1 MSIYNALRYIGI
13 VTLCATVM
21 ISCDKKATSKYEIS
35 GKLENL
41 TGNYFLM
48 SHEVGDSVVIDTI
61 PINAKGEFSFKGAVD
76 TLTEMSL
83 YFNQNTKSTYI
94 LVNKG
99 WDVELKGD
107 ALYPDL
113 INVKGGDVNN
123 DLTTFKNQNKDLLK
137 NRADILIAAEKQR
150 YAEQAATQGGWNG
163 WREFKVVR
171 KQPESSVITSFYLQ
185 PVDGGALPEYA
196 AGQYVSV
203 RVNVPELGIKQP
215 RQYSLSQA
223 ATGAELR
230 ISVKRESASEAF
242 AAGYVSNT
250 LHEHVHIGD
259 VIEVSHPNGDFV
271 LQNADKANVFI
282 SAGVGITPMM
292 AMLGQVAAK
301 NMPQATSF
309 IHACRDEHSLSM
321 KSAVRA
327 IKQRFPQLQTYL
339 ACETAP
345 VSDLAVQAVGR
356 LDLHVLDRALLPA
369 DADYYVCG
377 PVGFMQSQY
386 HSLLGLGIAP
396 EQIHMEAFNTGG
408 IAAAMA

>member
-1 MSIYNALRYIGI
+1 MLSTQQLELIK
-13 VTLCATVM
+13 ATVPVLRESGVALTDYFYKRM
-21 ISCDKKATSKYEIS
+21 LNKHPELKETFNLGHQRSGGQAKALAGAVLAYAANI
-35 GKLENL
+35 ENL
-41 TGNYFLM
+41 
-48 SHEVGDSVVIDTI
+48 
-61 PINAKGEFSFKGAVD
+61 AV
-76 TLTEMSL
+76 L
-83 YFNQNTKSTYI
+83 
-94 LVNKG
+94 
-99 WDVELKGD
+99 GD
-107 ALYPDL
+107 AVNLIVAKHVSLNIQADQYAIVGENLLHSISEVLNVPMDSDL
-113 INVKGGDVNN
+113 IAAWAAAYGQ
-123 DLTTFKNQNKDLLK
+123 L
-137 NRADILIAAEKQR
+137 ADILIAAEKQR

-163 WREFKVVR
+163 WRGFKVVR
-171 KQPESSVITSFYLQ
+171 KQVESDAITSFYLQ
-185 PVDGGALPEYA
+185 PVDGGVLPEYA

-203 RVNVPELGIKQP
+203 RVHVPELGMKQP

-223 ATGAELR
+223 ATGEELR
-230 ISVKRESASEAF
+230 ISVKRESASEAY

-250 LHEHVHIGD
+250 LHEQVDIGD

-271 LQNADKANVFI
+271 LQSADKANVFI

-301 NMPQATSF
+301 NMPQTTSF
-309 IHACRDEHSLSM
+309 IHACRDEQSLSM
-321 KSAVRA
+321 KTAVRA